1 MMLFSWSDSRR
12 LSSSLSFHILM
23 LQQVFLTLK
32 DAENDK
38 YNSKRKIFD
47 LIGSGHAAP
56 FSEEQKLGVWMTV

>member
-1 MMLFSWSDSRR
+1 
-12 LSSSLSFHILM
+12 M